1 MPSAKTNQPAENQVD
16 IDRNMT
22 GEQGLELV
30 FEMSMREKESTKA
43 RIRKEHPEWNEQQV
57 ARELLRL
64 EFLPNPLP
72 KGF

>member
-1 MPSAKTNQPAENQVD
+1 MPSSKGNQHAANQD
-16 IDRNMT
+16 EIYRNMS
-22 GEQGLELV
+22 GQQRLELM

-43 RIRKEHPEWNEQQV
+43 RIRKEHPDWNEQQV